1 MEHPIASADA
11 IATKWP
17 SVKSTM
23 PGRTMIKAP
32 MKPRAIA
39 NQRRVRTTSPRTS
52 AAPIVVKSGARKL
65 RAVCSPI
72 GISVTA

>member
-17 SVKSTM
+17 SVKSIM
-23 PGRTMIKAP
+23 PGRIIIKAP
-32 MKPRAIA
+32 MKPTAIA
-39 NQRRVRTTSPRTS
+39 NQRRIRTISPRTS